1 MPDDISELGMTEQ
14 TLLQD
19 ADPELYALLSN
30 TATAVLEMSALNGTL
45 PEQAISPQ
53 ERQEAAIQAEIQH
66 LSAVNP
72 FGGQGSY
79 DEQGNFTPGPKPNL
93 TNQIRLQMLAPEL
106 AGSLKAAAAPPV
118 ANQGM
123 TQEECDRVNSQLRY
137 S

>member
-19 ADPELYALLSN
+19 ADPELYALLGN

-45 PEQAISPQ
+45 AEQAISPQ
-53 ERQEAAIQAEIQH
+53 ERQNAEIQAEIQR

-79 DEQGNFTPGPKPNL
+79 SEDGTFTPGPKPNL
-93 TNQIRLQMLAPEL
+93 TIRSAFKCWHLSLQ
-106 AGSLKAAAAPPV
+106 G
-118 ANQGM
+118 
-123 TQEECDRVNSQLRY
+123 R
-137 S
+137 